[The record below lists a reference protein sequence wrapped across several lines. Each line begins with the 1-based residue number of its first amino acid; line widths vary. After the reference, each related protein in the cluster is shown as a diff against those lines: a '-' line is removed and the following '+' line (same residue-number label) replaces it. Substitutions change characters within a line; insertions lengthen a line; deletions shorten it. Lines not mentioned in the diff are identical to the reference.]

1 MPSHLMLSPQV
12 VATPHPHSTILSDY
26 LKDEVAGGER
36 ALAEIYV
43 YVVWQSY
50 ELAVVTRTR
59 PNPTGVMKV
68 ARATLI
74 DINLM
79 EPTPYSNLFKFKL
92 EHTINKNQIMLYV
105 STSSNPK

>member
-1 MPSHLMLSPQV
+1 MLSPQV
-12 VATPHPHSTILSDY
+12 VATLHPHSTILSDY
-26 LKDEVAGGER
+26 LKDEVASGER
-36 ALAEIYV
+36 ALAEIDV

-50 ELAVVTRTR
+50 EHVVGTRTR
-59 PNPTGVMKV
+59 PDPTGVMKV

-79 EPTPYSNLFKFKL
+79 APTPYSNLFKLKL
-92 EHTINKNQIMLYV
+92 EHTINKNPIMLYV